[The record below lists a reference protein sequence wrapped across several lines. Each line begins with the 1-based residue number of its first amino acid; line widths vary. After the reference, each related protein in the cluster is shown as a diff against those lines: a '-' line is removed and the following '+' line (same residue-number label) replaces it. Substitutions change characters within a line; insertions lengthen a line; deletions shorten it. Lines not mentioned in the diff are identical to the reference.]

1 MEKNR
6 NPPTTKSNGAHC
18 SRTESFEGLAKHG
31 TYKIRGILTNIDE
44 IQWNQLG
51 PIFLELAGSD
61 FWKSNNSSKN
71 SIKVK

>member
-1 MEKNR
+1 MLAAKDKWKKNR

-44 IQWNQLG
+44 IQ
-51 PIFLELAGSD
+51 
-61 FWKSNNSSKN
+61 
-71 SIKVK
+71 